1 MIAVKRLFGLV
12 ALCLATIAGSN
23 SISNAQTLDEWNDVK
38 VTSIHRLPAHT
49 LDIPVASVADAKG
62 AYTPTNALE
71 ASPYFLSLNGIW
83 KFQWVADP
91 AKASNTFHEV
101 AFDASDWD
109 EIEVPSTWQV
119 YGVRHGKDWDKPL
132 YVNAAY
138 PFTYDEKTWNVMTDR
153 PDWYSYDN
161 EMKNPVG
168 SYRREFTLPENW
180 KGRDVTLRFNGTG
193 HGYYVW
199 VNGVFVGYAEDSY
212 LPSDFDVTEKVHAG
226 VNTISV
232 RVYRF
237 TSGSFLECQDYWR
250 MTGITRDVYLWSAPK
265 TRIDD
270 FFFRTTALKEANTA
284 AEAALTVSVSGNNMK
299 KATLEAQLLDGDR
312 LLATQAMPVTSSGEV
327 ELAFPTVTDIT
338 AWSAEQPQLYDL
350 VITLS
355 QKGKAVDTRVLK
367 VGFRTVSV
375 REDGALLVNGNRVVF
390 HGVNRHSFSEYG
402 GRTLTKAEI
411 ETDLLQMKRLNVN
424 AVRTSHYP
432 NNPYVYDLADRL
444 GLYVLAEAN
453 VECHANLTLS
463 HNKEFRPAMIERSV
477 RQVLTLRNHPSIIM
491 WSAGN
496 ESGNGENFKY
506 VMDTVMKVDS
516 TRLTHYEG
524 NSNWSSVTST
534 MYGPLGL
541 MANIART
548 RLEEYKQGKQGIRPH
563 VQCENTHAMGNSM
576 GNQREFYDIYENY
589 PAMAGEF
596 VWDWK
601 DQGLKMSA
609 TAAPLR
615 FEALGRKGEGD
626 VVSILDIKNGEYW
639 AYGGDFGDRPSDNNF
654 CCNGVVLADNSPTA
668 KSYEMKKIYQ
678 PIDFV
683 MKDSVNGV
691 FTLKSKLQQRVLDDL
706 SVSYVLL
713 EDGMEIGRGEIED
726 VVLGIGQ
733 TRDVTLAEAKALVE
747 APQHPEAEYHIRF
760 IATQKEDTEWA
771 KAGFEVASEQMLL
784 RAATDRKPYEA
795 DKGTTLQVI
804 EKSNA
809 VTIAG
814 DNFSVAFVDGLLS
827 SYTVNGKNL
836 LAAPLAL
843 QAFRLPTDNERGRTS
858 TYDRMGIR
866 KLHLT
871 PDKLEVTV
879 ADDKQSATVVAVNSY
894 ATSGNNR
901 FIVRQTIN
909 VMADGALIVNA
920 TIDPLPKGSELPRLG
935 LRAELPKEYEHM
947 TWLGRG
953 PHDSYADRKESAF
966 VGLHH
971 SRVSD
976 EWTNYVLPQEHGN
989 KEEVRWI
996 TITDETGTGLMVV
1009 APEHIAASA
1018 GHWRPEDN
1026 YIDGGNR
1033 KKHPHEVV
1041 FCDHTIL
1048 NLDAYNRALGNG
1060 SCGPDVIEKYRVP
1073 SAKAHLNLLLMP
1085 ITQHQSDRQLAE
1097 RARVTSPICSP
1108 ASILA
1113 EKGVVT
1119 ISCTTPDATIHY
1131 SIDGGNEQVYTAPFN
1146 LVEGGS
1152 VRAYTTSPNRQP
1164 SPMSEENVGAYLSKK
1179 AWRVVSYS
1187 SQQSAGGEG
1196 AKNTIDEN
1204 PGSIWHTQ
1212 YSPTTP
1218 KCPHEVVVDMG
1229 TSHHVGR
1236 FLYQGRQDM
1245 TNGRVARYEFYVS
1258 DNLDDWGKP
1267 VCQGHLESSTNVQ
1280 EIELPSPK
1288 TGRYFRFVALST
1300 HDGMQY
1306 VSTAELGIV
1315 PVANPNPIVTNR
1327 RK

>member
-1 MIAVKRLFGLV
+1 
-12 ALCLATIAGSN
+12 
-23 SISNAQTLDEWNDVK
+23 
-38 VTSIHRLPAHT
+38 
-49 LDIPVASVADAKG
+49 
-62 AYTPTNALE
+62 
-71 ASPYFLSLNGIW
+71 
-83 KFQWVADP
+83 
-91 AKASNTFHEV
+91 
-101 AFDASDWD
+101 
-109 EIEVPSTWQV
+109 
-119 YGVRHGKDWDKPL
+119 
-132 YVNAAY
+132 
-138 PFTYDEKTWNVMTDR
+138 
-153 PDWYSYDN
+153 
-161 EMKNPVG
+161 VG
-168 SYRREFTLPENW
+168 SYVKYF
-180 KGRDVTLRFNGTG
+180 DVDASLLGKETFISFQGVETAI
-193 HGYYVW
+193 YVW
-199 VNGVFVGYAEDSY
+199 LNGEFVGYAEDSY
-212 LPSDFDVTEKVHAG
+212 LPSEFDITDKLRPGKNNIA
-226 VNTISV
+226 V

-270 FFFRTTALKEANTA
+270 FFFRTTALKDGNSA
-284 AEAALTVSVSGNNMK
+284 AESALTVAVSGTKMK
-299 KATLEAQLLDGDR
+299 KATLEAQLLDGSR
-312 LLATQAMPVTSSGEV
+312 VLATQTASVTTAGEV
-327 ELAFPTVTDIT
+327 ELTFPTVTGIT
-338 AWSAEQPQLYDL
+338 AWSAEKPQLYDL
-350 VITLS
+350 VISLK
-355 QKGKAVDTRVLK
+355 QKGKEIDVRALK
-367 VGFRTVSV
+367 VGFRTVGV

-402 GRTLTKAEI
+402 GRTLTKAEM

-463 HNKEFRPAMIERSV
+463 HNKEFRPAMVERSV
-477 RQVLTLRNHPSIIM
+477 RQVRTLRNHASIIM

-506 VMDTVMKVDS
+506 VMDTVMKVDP

-601 DQGLKMSA
+601 DQGLKVSA
-609 TAAPLR
+609 TDAPMK
-615 FEALGRKGEGD
+615 FESLGRKGEGD

-706 SVSYVLL
+706 NVSYVLL
-713 EDGMEIGRGEIED
+713 EDGMEIGRGEIKD
-726 VVLGIGQ
+726 VVLDIGQ
-733 TRDVTLAEAKALVE
+733 TRDVTLAKAKALVE
-747 APQHPEAEYHIRF
+747 APQHPGAEYHIRF
-760 IATQKEDTEWA
+760 IACQKKDTEWA
-771 KAGFEVASEQMLL
+771 KAGFEVASEQILL
-784 RAATDRKPYEA
+784 SAATDRKPYEA
-795 DKGTTLQVI
+795 AKGSALQII

-827 SYTVNGKNL
+827 SYTVNGKNM
-836 LAAPLAL
+836 LAAPLTL

-866 KLHLT
+866 KLDFT
-871 PDKLEVTV
+871 PGKLEVTV
-879 ADDKQSATVVAVNSY
+879 AKDKQSATVVAVNSY

-901 FIVRQTIN
+901 FIVHQTID
-909 VMADGALIVNA
+909 VMADGVLIVNA

-935 LRAELPKEYEHM
+935 LRAELPKEYEYM

-996 TITDETGTGLMVV
+996 TITDEAGTGLMVV
-1009 APEHIAASA
+1009 APERIAASA

-1026 YIDGGNR
+1026 YVDGGNR
-1033 KKHPHEVV
+1033 KKHPNEVD
-1041 FCDHTIL
+1041 FCDQTIL

-1085 ITQHQSDRQLAE
+1085 ITQRQSDRQLAE
-1097 RARVTSPICSP
+1097 RARVISPVCSP

-1113 EKGVVT
+1113 EKGLVT
-1119 ISCTTPDATIHY
+1119 INCTTPDATIHY

-1146 LVEGGS
+1146 LVEGGM
-1152 VRAYTTSPNRQP
+1152 VRAYITAPNRKP

-1179 AWRVVSYS
+1179 TWRVVSYS
-1187 SQQSAGGEG
+1187 SQQSEGGEG

-1229 TSHHVGR
+1229 TSYQVGR

-1245 TNGRVARYEFYVS
+1245 TNGRVARFEFYVS
-1258 DNLDDWGKP
+1258 DNLEDWGNP

-1280 EIELPSPK
+1280 EIELASPK
-1288 TGRYFRFVALST
+1288 RGRYFRFVALST

-1315 PVANPNPIVTNR
+1315 PVADSKLVAKKR